1 MGELTLDDIVAKVLK
16 SDTQLRI
23 QASQELQDYLSV
35 RTNPVKCDNID
46 RLIDGLVSW
55 VSSSNFKVSLHG
67 LDCLIVLVE
76 RMDDK
81 FRCHIGTV
89 IPAVIDRLGD
99 SKDQVREEALA
110 LIQKLMG
117 VSTSQYVFERL
128 MKAFVHK
135 NWRVREE
142 VLNCLQQTINVE
154 RNRYGAGSLVLSK
167 LVPSICKLLG
177 DPNSQ
182 VRDTAINTL
191 VEIYRHVGEKV
202 RVDLGKKGIPSSRL
216 SIIYAKFDDVKRSG
230 GMLVNPEYAP
240 KAATSDE
247 SDSKPSRKP
256 WNSRVTPMLKK
267 TTAVAAF
274 NEASHKST
282 TVKRSASAA
291 GKKIGSR
298 PGSAG
303 AVTEEFFVDAY
314 EEVPNV
320 SIFSSKSLEE
330 EFNSITS
337 ILNNDKNAWE
347 QRCNALKKIRGLV
360 IAGAKGY
367 DCFTQCLRFMED
379 SLVMSAKD
387 LRSQVVR
394 EACITLAF
402 LSSKLGRSFEHA
414 AESVLPTLFLLLQNS
429 AKIMS
434 TSGLV
439 CINLIIKHTH
449 GHRLIPII
457 TGFSTSKSTAIRKN
471 TCLFILTIVSTWDT
485 HSMERHVG
493 ALSEAIRRGI
503 EDPDSE
509 ARATSRKAFW
519 KFSEHFKQAGDKLF
533 NSLDTSKQRGLQG
546 EASGTSSVGSLSK
559 NSSKASSA
567 ENLRMTP
574 GIPARRSMR
583 VTKAE
588 QDGNAL
594 VLGPRSNSDVNT
606 GAASRARSRHTQ
618 RNTSVSGTV
627 ASRISRSKSTSRE
640 NLARRR
646 RRGLLSNQCHSMY
659 LEPTSSYSLET
670 PPPPPPAQPNSSST
684 PSRVN
689 SGLNSNGRVPL
700 SNGRATRTRNRI
712 GVSQSQPGS
721 RSGSRSASPSSKMF
735 STMGRHV
742 NGNNTSG
749 RTRRRSGIPV
759 PRSQGASR
767 ENSPSRYGYSSS
779 SRERRM
785 SGGANQHP
793 GRELTQKNILAQR
806 VLGTGRD
813 AEQALESALQISS
826 RKRWD
831 SNCSDGEDSDV
842 SSVCSYGSNSGRA
855 IEDPQEILA
864 KMASPAWSE
873 RKEGLHGLQMLL
885 QTHRILT
892 RQELKRTTELF
903 TRMFVD
909 PHSKVFSLFLDTLM
923 DFVGAYKQD
932 LSEWLFVLM
941 TRLLQKTGSDLL
953 GSIMQRVDKLLAIV
967 TESFPYDEQFR
978 ILTKFI
984 VDQTQTPNAKVK
996 VSMLCYM
1003 ENLTRLMDPSEFAN
1017 SSETRLAVSR
1027 IISWTSEAKSADVRK
1042 ASQAVLIA
1050 LFELNTPEFSSMLS
1064 VLPKTFQEGVT
1075 KLLRNYVRSTT
1086 THGNEKM
1093 AEEAR
1098 RSSPRSTLQR
1108 SPRSVESSPRYSS
1121 STSSNHHYDDIDNNM
1136 NSEEVYKSLQKTTA
1150 EIQNYTF
1157 SSRGD
1162 MDSGYLRNGRM
1173 NGSEVAKSPLLTP
1186 EIQIDSTEGNYR
1198 FFNAITSVDDEVF
1211 LTTTRHNY
1219 SRPESPLIFSN
1230 YPIQALRTS
1239 RGALTDSML
1248 FDEDEF
1254 NSALPDDVTDA
1265 FVPLLK
1271 ELSNHN
1277 ERFEERK
1284 SAMIQ
1289 LIRLTRENSL
1299 TMWDDHFKTVLLLM
1313 LETLGD
1319 SEASI
1324 RALALRV
1331 LREILRNQPDRFKDY
1346 VELTILKILEAHKDS
1361 QTEVVRAAEDTSA
1374 TLANSIP
1381 PEQCVRVLCPII
1393 QTADYPINQAAIK
1406 MLTKVIELMDETY
1419 VLDVLSEVVPV
1430 LLKSYDHQESS
1441 VRKASVFCLVAI
1453 HCTIGDDLKEYLKD
1467 LPGSKMKLLNLYIK
1481 RAQQEKQNQA
1491 PLSPSSTGSR

>member
-1 MGELTLDDIVAKVLK
+1 ME
-16 SDTQLRI
+16 
-23 QASQELQDYLSV
+23 E
-35 RTNPVKCDNID
+35 
-46 RLIDGLVSW
+46 
-55 VSSSNFKVSLHG
+55 
-67 LDCLIVLVE
+67 
-76 RMDDK
+76 K
-81 FRCHIGTV
+81 FRSHIGTV
-89 IPAVIDRLGD
+89 MPAVTDRLGD
-99 SKDQVREEALA
+99 SKDQVREDAQA
-110 LIQKLMG
+110 LIQKLMA
-117 VSTSQYVFERL
+117 VSSSQYVFERL

-142 VLNCLQQTINVE
+142 VLHCLQQTINI
-154 RNRYGAGSLVLSK
+154 YGAGSLVLSK

-230 GMLVNPEYAP
+230 GMLVNPEFAP
-240 KAATSDE
+240 KAGGGGGDE
-247 SDSKPSRKP
+247 TDNKP
-256 WNSRVTPMLKK
+256 
-267 TTAVAAF
+267 A
-274 NEASHKST
+274 ASHKAT
-282 TVKRSASAA
+282 TVKRSSSSA
-291 GKKIGSR
+291 GKKLGSR

-303 AVTEEFFVDAY
+303 ALNEDRFVEAY
-314 EEVPNV
+314 EEVPIV

-337 ILNNDKNAWE
+337 ILNNDKNDWE
-347 QRCNALKKIRGLV
+347 QRCSALKKIRSLV
-360 IAGAKGY
+360 IAGAKDY
-367 DCFTQCLRFMED
+367 DCFTQSLRFMED

-394 EACITLAF
+394 EACITLAY

-434 TSGLV
+434 TSGMV
-439 CINLIIKHTH
+439 CINLIIKQTH
-449 GHRLIPII
+449 GHRLMPII
-457 TGFSTSKSTAIRKN
+457 TGFSSSKSTAIRRH
-471 TCLFILTIVSTWDT
+471 TMLFILTIVSTWET
-485 HSMERHVG
+485 HSMERHVNP
-493 ALSEAIRRGI
+493 LSEAIRRGI

-509 ARATSRKAFW
+509 ARATARKAYW
-519 KFSEHFKQAGDKLF
+519 KFHEHFKQAADKLF
-533 NSLDTSKQRGLQG
+533 NGLDPSKQRGLQG
-546 EASGTSSVGSLSK
+546 EASGASSVGSLSK

-567 ENLRMTP
+567 ENLRITP

-583 VTKAE
+583 VTKSEHA
-588 QDGNAL
+588 
-594 VLGPRSNSDVNT
+594 
-606 GAASRARSRHTQ
+606 
-618 RNTSVSGTV
+618 
-627 ASRISRSKSTSRE
+627 
-640 NLARRR
+640 
-646 RRGLLSNQCHSMY
+646 
-659 LEPTSSYSLET
+659 
-670 PPPPPPAQPNSSST
+670 ST

-700 SNGRATRTRNRI
+700 SNGRATRTRSRV

-735 STMGRHV
+735 ATMGRHV
-742 NGNNTSG
+742 NGNNTQG

-779 SRERRM
+779 SSNRERRL
-785 SGGANQHP
+785 SGGTNQHP

-806 VLGTGRD
+806 VLGTGQE
-813 AEQALESALQISS
+813 AEQALHNALIS

-923 DFVGAYKQD
+923 DFVVSYKQD
-932 LSEWLFVLM
+932 LSDWLFILM

-953 GSIMQRVDKLLAIV
+953 GSIMQRVEKLLTIV

-996 VSMLCYM
+996 VSMLNYL

-1075 KLLRNYVRSTT
+1075 KLLRNYMRSTA

-1093 AEEAR
+1093 AEEAK

-1108 SPRSVESSPRYSS
+1108 SPRSVESSPRFSS
-1121 STSSNHHYDDIDNNM
+1121 STSNHYDEIDNNM

-1162 MDSGYLRNGRM
+1162 MDTGYVRNGRM
-1173 NGSEVAKSPLLTP
+1173 NGSEVAKRPPYMP
-1186 EIQIDSTEGNYR
+1186 EILIDSSEGIHKFSDFR
-1198 FFNAITSVDDEVF
+1198 TISSVEDDVF
-1211 LTTTRHNY
+1211 LTTGRQNV
-1219 SRPESPLIFSN
+1219 SRPDSPISLSN
-1230 YPIQALRTS
+1230 YPVQNLRSS

-1248 FDEDEF
+1248 YDEEEYGG
-1254 NSALPDDVTDA
+1254 AIPDDVTDA

-1284 SAMIQ
+1284 AAMIQ

-1319 SEASI
+1319 SEATI

-1419 VLDVLSEVVPV
+1419 VLDVIAEVVPV

-1453 HCTIGDDLKEYLKD
+1453 HCTIGDELKEYLKD

>member
-1 MGELTLDDIVAKVLK
+1 ME
-16 SDTQLRI
+16 
-23 QASQELQDYLSV
+23 E
-35 RTNPVKCDNID
+35 
-46 RLIDGLVSW
+46 
-55 VSSSNFKVSLHG
+55 
-67 LDCLIVLVE
+67 
-76 RMDDK
+76 K
-81 FRCHIGTV
+81 FRSHIGTV
-89 IPAVIDRLGD
+89 MPAVTDRLGD
-99 SKDQVREEALA
+99 SKDQVREDAQA
-110 LIQKLMG
+110 LIQKLMA
-117 VSTSQYVFERL
+117 VSSSQYVFERL

-142 VLNCLQQTINVE
+142 VLHCLQQTINI
-154 RNRYGAGSLVLSK
+154 YGAGSLVLSK

-230 GMLVNPEYAP
+230 GMLVNPEFAP
-240 KAATSDE
+240 KAGGGGGDE
-247 SDSKPSRKP
+247 TDNKP
-256 WNSRVTPMLKK
+256 
-267 TTAVAAF
+267 A
-274 NEASHKST
+274 ASHKAT
-282 TVKRSASAA
+282 TVKRSSSSA
-291 GKKIGSR
+291 GKKLGSR

-303 AVTEEFFVDAY
+303 ALNEDRFVEAY
-314 EEVPNV
+314 EEVPIV

-337 ILNNDKNAWE
+337 ILNNDKNDWE
-347 QRCNALKKIRGLV
+347 QRCSALKKIRSLV
-360 IAGAKGY
+360 IAGAKDY
-367 DCFTQCLRFMED
+367 DCFTQSLRFMED

-394 EACITLAF
+394 EACITLAY

-434 TSGLV
+434 TSGMV
-439 CINLIIKHTH
+439 CINLIIKQTH
-449 GHRLIPII
+449 GHRLMPII
-457 TGFSTSKSTAIRKN
+457 TGFSSSKSTAIRRH
-471 TCLFILTIVSTWDT
+471 TMLFILTIVSTWET
-485 HSMERHVG
+485 HSMERHVNP
-493 ALSEAIRRGI
+493 LSEAIRRGI

-509 ARATSRKAFW
+509 ARATARKAYW
-519 KFSEHFKQAGDKLF
+519 KFHEHFKQAADKLF
-533 NSLDTSKQRGLQG
+533 NGLDPSKQRGLQG
-546 EASGTSSVGSLSK
+546 EASGASSVGSLSK

-567 ENLRMTP
+567 ENLRITP

-583 VTKAE
+583 VTKSE
-588 QDGNAL
+588 HDGNAL

-640 NLARRR
+640 NLAARRR

-670 PPPPPPAQPNSSST
+670 PPPPPPAAASAQQNSSST

-700 SNGRATRTRNRI
+700 SNGRATRTRSRV

-735 STMGRHV
+735 ATMGRHV
-742 NGNNTSG
+742 NGNNTQG

-779 SRERRM
+779 SSNRERRL
-785 SGGANQHP
+785 SGGTNQHP

-806 VLGTGRD
+806 VLGTGQE
-813 AEQALESALQISS
+813 AEQALHNALIS

-923 DFVGAYKQD
+923 DFVVSYKQD
-932 LSEWLFVLM
+932 LSDWLFILM

-953 GSIMQRVDKLLAIV
+953 GSIMQRVEKLLTIV

-996 VSMLCYM
+996 VSMLNYL

-1075 KLLRNYVRSTT
+1075 KLLRNYMRSTA

-1093 AEEAR
+1093 AEEAK

-1108 SPRSVESSPRYSS
+1108 SPRSVESSPRFSS
-1121 STSSNHHYDDIDNNM
+1121 STSNHYDEIDNNM

-1162 MDSGYLRNGRM
+1162 MDTGYVRNGRM
-1173 NGSEVAKSPLLTP
+1173 NGSEVAKRPPYMP
-1186 EIQIDSTEGNYR
+1186 EILIDSSEGIHKFSDFR
-1198 FFNAITSVDDEVF
+1198 TISSVEDDVF
-1211 LTTTRHNY
+1211 LTTGRQNV
-1219 SRPESPLIFSN
+1219 SRPDSPISLSN
-1230 YPIQALRTS
+1230 YPVQNLRSS

-1248 FDEDEF
+1248 YDEEEYGG
-1254 NSALPDDVTDA
+1254 AIPDDVTDA

-1284 SAMIQ
+1284 AAMIQ

-1319 SEASI
+1319 SEATI

-1419 VLDVLSEVVPV
+1419 VLDVIAEVVPV

-1453 HCTIGDDLKEYLKD
+1453 HCTIGDELKEYLKD

>member
-588 QDGNAL
+588 QA
-594 VLGPRSNSDVNT
+594 
-606 GAASRARSRHTQ
+606 
-618 RNTSVSGTV
+618 
-627 ASRISRSKSTSRE
+627 
-640 NLARRR
+640 
-646 RRGLLSNQCHSMY
+646 
-659 LEPTSSYSLET
+659 
-670 PPPPPPAQPNSSST
+670 ST